1 MNTHRELARCI
12 ADVGYFISKYCRV
25 DNAREQNVPFY
36 LSPAHQQFLEFINET
51 RLVVVKK
58 PRQSGLTSLEV
69 MYSLSKSLF
78 LENFRTVI
86 VVRRHIEAERV
97 LELAKKMHERLPDFF
112 KEVAANVGGT
122 SNSIIFSNGSI
133 LSVITTN
140 TTADRTFA
148 DLLILDEAAFFD
160 NFNETLKTTLPM
172 ISGARRSKSVC
183 CLVGSTPHTPECDF
197 EKLFSE
203 DECFQSFQL

>member
-25 DNAREQNVPFY
+25 DSAREQNVPFY
-36 LSPAHQQFLEFINET
+36 LSPAHEEFLGFLNET

-58 PRQSGLTSLEV
+58 PRQSGLTTLEV

-86 VVRRHIEAERV
+86 VARRRIEAERI

-112 KEVAANVGGT
+112 KEAAAIVGGT

-140 TTADRTFA
+140 TTTDRTYA
-148 DLLILDEAAFFD
+148 DLLILDEAAYFD
-160 NFNETLKTTLPM
+160 NLSETLQAVLPM
-172 ISGARRSKSVC
+172 LGISKNKGVR
-183 CLVGSTPHTPECDF
+183 CLIGSTPHTPECDF